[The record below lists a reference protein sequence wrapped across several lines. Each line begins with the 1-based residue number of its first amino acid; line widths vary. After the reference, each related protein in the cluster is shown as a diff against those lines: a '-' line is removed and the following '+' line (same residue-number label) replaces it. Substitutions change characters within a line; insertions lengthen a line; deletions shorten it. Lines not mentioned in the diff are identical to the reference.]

1 SGVAGAAV
9 AAPPSMAIA
18 ATVGSLLSCQKSR
31 PPAATRSTAATAS
44 QGAPLDTRGTSSS
57 RSSSPNFGTAG
68 DARTVPAAALTG
80 TLAGA
85 GPSRSLTASR
95 GAPIPGSTMT
105 AGMRSG
111 GGAARGD
118 SGRVVGASL
127 RLAGADGARAGGS
140 VGEPERRA
148 DRSTTGADG
157 GGVVSLVRSL
167 VRRAPAPI
175 NVAAGLD
182 SAGSTGL
189 DGGSVSPVRR
199 ARASSD
205 ATLVAS
211 SNASS
216 GNASRSAENGAGRG
230 SGVGSGLNWPIPMRV
245 RFGSVPPSWR
255 LSRRSPETTRVGTS
269 PNGSGSADSLALWA
283 RIL

>member
-1 SGVAGAAV
+1 KVAGAVADLPVPTSSIDAPAGASMTRVPEDDAAAGVPVSESPVSGVAGAAV

-105 AGMRSG
+105 AGM
-111 GGAARGD
+111 
-118 SGRVVGASL
+118 
-127 RLAGADGARAGGS
+127 
-140 VGEPERRA
+140 
-148 DRSTTGADG
+148 
-157 GGVVSLVRSL
+157 
-167 VRRAPAPI
+167 
-175 NVAAGLD
+175 
-182 SAGSTGL
+182 
-189 DGGSVSPVRR
+189 
-199 ARASSD
+199 
-205 ATLVAS
+205 
-211 SNASS
+211 
-216 GNASRSAENGAGRG
+216 
-230 SGVGSGLNWPIPMRV
+230 
-245 RFGSVPPSWR
+245 
-255 LSRRSPETTRVGTS
+255 
-269 PNGSGSADSLALWA
+269 
-283 RIL
+283 